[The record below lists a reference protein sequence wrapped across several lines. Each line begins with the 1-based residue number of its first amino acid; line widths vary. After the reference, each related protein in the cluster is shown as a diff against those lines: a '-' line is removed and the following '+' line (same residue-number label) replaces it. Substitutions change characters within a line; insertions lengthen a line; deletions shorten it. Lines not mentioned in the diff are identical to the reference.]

1 MYWPDLEALF
11 TVFDGLKWSRHE
23 PTLSRHT
30 REINVGP
37 LEPRRLW
44 REDGGV
50 RVNIEHGVATDK
62 AYVGCCLTNRIIA
75 GEGAQSAGGVPGH
88 GVAPYGNVADRVPH
102 LPRRPRP
109 VKRRDIGP
117 RAEPRPE
124 HHVAPHQPILHRR
137 VHSR

>member
-1 MYWPDLEALF
+1 MMYWPDLEALF

-50 RVNIEHGVATDK
+50 RVNIEHGVVTDK
-62 AYVGCCLTNRIIA
+62 AYVGCCLTR
-75 GEGAQSAGGVPGH
+75 V
-88 GVAPYGNVADRVPH
+88 GNVFDFRS
-102 LPRRPRP
+102 
-109 VKRRDIGP
+109 
-117 RAEPRPE
+117 RAPCLQNIRSF
-124 HHVAPHQPILHRR
+124 QFCLT
-137 VHSR
+137 